1 MKNNYIPT
9 AAGLYVNYLVHGM
22 GVLLVTLNM
31 AHLQDQWQ
39 TDAAGVSIVISSYG
53 IGRMVVLLVSGMLSD
68 KFGRKP
74 FVYLG
79 MMCYMIFLLG
89 MISSGSIY
97 VAYAFGIMAGMANSF
112 LDSGTYPAL
121 MESFPQSPS
130 TANILIKAFVSG
142 GQFMLPFIISII
154 IWFDGWFGWSFVIA
168 AVIMAINAIYLRKRQ
183 FPDHR
188 AVAVAA
194 NGAGGEKANE
204 RESTLFDGVCFTLY
218 GYISMA
224 TFYLVS
230 QWLAQFG
237 QFVVGMPYESSIKL
251 LSIYTVGSLVCVF
264 VTAALVKKAVSSVFL
279 LMLYTFISFCA
290 LLVVCLFPSPMMVMA
305 FSFVIGFSAAGGVM
319 QLGLTIMAMS
329 FPSGKGKATGIFY
342 TAGSLATFTIP
353 LITAKLSQV
362 SIASIM
368 WFDVGIAAA
377 GFAIALV
384 IGYRQFGP
392 RTASANVNSANA

>member
-168 AVIMAINAIYLRKRQ
+168 AVIMAINAVYLRKRQ

-188 AVAVAA
+188 AVAVTA

-377 GFAIALV
+377 GFAIALL

-392 RTASANVNSANA
+392 RTAGANVNSANA